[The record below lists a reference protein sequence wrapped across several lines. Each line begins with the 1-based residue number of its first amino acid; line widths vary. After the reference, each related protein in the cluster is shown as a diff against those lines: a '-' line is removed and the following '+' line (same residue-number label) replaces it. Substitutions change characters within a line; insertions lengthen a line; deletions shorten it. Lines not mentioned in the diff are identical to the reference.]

1 MEVNVVLTLR
11 AELLSECAWR
21 LLLSRRSR
29 AEGRVEDVAKNL
41 TVFATKA
48 RAPGKTSEELS

>member
-1 MEVNVVLTLR
+1 MEVTVVLPLR
-11 AELLSECAWR
+11 AELISACAWR
-21 LLLSRRSR
+21 LLLSRRRR

-48 RAPGKTSEELS
+48 RARGKPSEELS